1 MNQQFWDKLPKDLQE
16 KVSQAMKEAT
26 EFERKSTAED
36 DAKIM
41 ADLKNMQLSQKTWDF
56 WIKWCT
62 KSWMEKS
69 YGRYLSTILW
79 CNWWRFNQKKQLIQN
94 N

>member
-36 DAKIM
+36 DAK
-41 ADLKNMQLSQKTWDF
+41 
-56 WIKWCT
+56 
-62 KSWMEKS
+62 
-69 YGRYLSTILW
+69 LW
-79 CNWWRFNQKKQLIQN
+79 LI
-94 N
+94 